1 MPCDVHTDA
10 APPETLVRPI
20 LDFAHRMLTTGESS
34 PLSLDRVLNELASA
48 CGARGAGLISLPDGA
63 DLARS
68 SHAQTPARESYPW
81 AARPELLSNAYG
93 APLAVAIPQSSGEVF
108 YLAALSQ
115 QNSGFRI
122 LWVAACAPRPWTDG
136 ERAALTLAA
145 QALGPKVDASAPG
158 PRWARQL
165 QRITRQRR
173 LEDAAIVTRRVSHDI
188 GNLLT
193 GVLGFTEL
201 AQSQVQ
207 PASPAHVY
215 LHELHQ
221 AAQQATQVT
230 ARLRSFSRRT
240 TVPFKPGNV
249 RSALAEQ
256 EPRLKHADLESFR
269 ISAPPEL
276 PPVAASAETL
286 QTILGQVVDNAREA
300 IQCAGAIT
308 LTARPVQLSAAD
320 CLDLYGDASAGP
332 YVEITVTDDGGGL
345 SAESQQRLF
354 AEPLFTDKPRH
365 RGLGLA
371 VVYGLL
377 CAHKGGLDVAPGL
390 DRGTV
395 VRMYLPVAASS
406 PAAAIAGRP
415 NGGGP
420 SLGERVLVVDD
431 DPMVLRLC
439 AATLERA
446 GYRVQT
452 AATATEALDSY
463 RAAAAEP
470 FRLVVSDVAM
480 PRMTGVDLERRLRSQ
495 DANVN
500 VLFMSGQV
508 SPSFPNE
515 ALGGRPYDFLSKPF
529 RPEGLLCAVRSA
541 LDRASPSAPATAG
554 GPG

>member
-1 MPCDVHTDA
+1 MPSDRQLDA
-10 APPETLVRPI
+10 ETPEIIVRPI
-20 LDFAHRMLTTGESS
+20 LDFAHRLLTTGESS
-34 PLSLDRVLNELASA
+34 PPSLDEVLNELASA
-48 CGARGAGLISLPDGA
+48 CRARGAGLISLPDGA
-63 DLARS
+63 ELARS
-68 SHAQTPARESYPW
+68 SHPQTPARETYPW
-81 AARPELLSNAYG
+81 ATRPELLSNACG
-93 APLAVAIPQSSGEVF
+93 ASLAVPIPQRSGELF

-115 QNSGFRI
+115 QNGGHRL
-122 LWVAACAPRPWTDG
+122 LWVASCAARPWTDE

-145 QALGPKVDASAPG
+145 HALGAKVDAGVPG

-201 AQSQVQ
+201 AQSQIE
-207 PASPAHVY
+207 PTSPAHVY
-215 LHELHQ
+215 LQELHQ
-221 AAQQATQVT
+221 AIQQATEIT
-230 ARLRSFSRRT
+230 ARLRSFSRRA
-240 TVPFKPGNV
+240 TVPFKPGDV
-249 RSALAEQ
+249 RRALAEQ
-256 EPRLKHADLESFR
+256 EGRLKYAELESFR
-269 ISAPPEL
+269 ISAAPDL

-286 QTILGQVVDNAREA
+286 QTILAHVVDNAREA
-300 IQCAGAIT
+300 IQGGGAIT
-308 LTARPVQLSAAD
+308 LTARLVQLSAAD

-332 YVEITVTDDGGGL
+332 YVEITVMDDGRGL
-345 SAESQQRLF
+345 SAEAQRHLF

-377 CAHKGGLDVAPGL
+377 CAHKGGLDVAPGM

-395 VRMYLPVAASS
+395 VRLYVPAPASS
-406 PAAAIAGRP
+406 PIAASAGHP
-415 NGGGP
+415 NGSRP
-420 SLGERVLVVDD
+420 ARGERVLVVDD

-439 AATLERA
+439 AATLEKA

-463 RAAAAEP
+463 QAAVAEP

-541 LDRASPSAPATAG
+541 LDRASPSAPASAG

>member
-20 LDFAHRMLTTGESS
+20 LDFAHRLLTGGETA
-34 PLSLDRVLNELASA
+34 PLSLDGVLDELASV
-48 CGARGAGLISLPDGA
+48 CGVRGAGLVSLPDGA
-63 DLARS
+63 DLAKS
-68 SHAQTPARESYPW
+68 SHAPTVAPETYPW
-81 AARPELLSNAYG
+81 RARPELLGHVGSAPG
-93 APLAVAIPQSSGEVF
+93 AVFVSQDSGGLFV
-108 YLAALSQ
+108 LAAVSQ
-115 QNSGFRI
+115 HNAAHQL
-122 LWVAACAPRPWTDG
+122 LWVAPCAARPWTDG
-136 ERAALTLAA
+136 ERAALTIAA
-145 QALGPKVDASAPG
+145 QAFGHMVDASGAG
-158 PRWARQL
+158 PRWAQQL
-165 QRITRQRR
+165 QRVTRQRR
-173 LEDAAIVTRRVSHDI
+173 LEDAAIVTRRVSHDL

-201 AQSQVQ
+201 AQAQVE

-215 LHELHQ
+215 LQELFH
-221 AAQQATQVT
+221 AVQQATQVT

-240 TVPFKPGNV
+240 TVPFKPGDL

-256 EPRLKHADLESFR
+256 EARLKHAELESFR
-269 ISAPPEL
+269 ISAAPEL

-286 QTILGQVVDNAREA
+286 KTILGHVVDNAREA
-300 IQCAGAIT
+300 ITGAGAIT
-308 LTARPVQLSAAD
+308 LTARPVQLTAAE
-320 CLDLYGDASAGP
+320 CLDLYGEASAGP
-332 YVEITVTDDGGGL
+332 HVEITVTDDGSGL
-345 SAESQQRLF
+345 SAEARQRLF

-377 CAHKGGLDVAPGL
+377 CAHHGGLDVAPGP

-395 VRMYLPVAASS
+395 VRLYLPAAASS
-406 PAAAIAGRP
+406 PVTASAGRP
-415 NGGGP
+415 NGCGP
-420 SLGERVLVVDD
+420 SRGERVLVVDD

-439 AATLERA
+439 TATLERA

-452 AATATEALDSY
+452 ATTATEALDSY

-470 FRLVVSDVAM
+470 FHLVVSDVAM

-495 DANVN
+495 DGNVN

-508 SPSFPNE
+508 SPSFPKE

-541 LDRASPSAPATAG
+541 LDRASPSAPASAG